1 MASDH
6 MPRHE
11 PKPIGRAFASER
23 RRELRHRFFLLL
35 PLLLLVLVTFT
46 GPILL
51 FLWRA
56 VDNTIVP
63 ATLPRTV
70 ALIVDWDRDG
80 LPPEPVFAALAQDLR
95 DAREGGRAALLG
107 KRLNAARVGYRSLV
121 LKTANKL
128 PEEPEGTWRDTLVA
142 IDGKWGEPAWWTA
155 LRNESG
161 ALTPSNLL
169 ATVDLQLDDEGHVA
183 AVPPEMAL
191 YRALLVRTFIIAF
204 QVTAL
209 CLLLGYPTA
218 AVLSVLPRRTANLLL
233 IAVLLPFWTSL
244 LVRTTAWVILL
255 QGNGPINGL
264 LQALGLIA
272 EPLQL
277 IFNRS
282 GTLTAMVHV
291 QLPFMILPLYAVMR
305 TIPPEQVRAALSL
318 GAAPRIAF
326 LRVWLPQTLPGVG
339 AGALIVFI
347 MSLGYYITPALVGG
361 PGDQMLSWFVTYQL
375 NEAGNWGMAAA
386 LGSLLLLATLL
397 AVAVLGRLLG
407 ATRLVGH

>member
-1 MASDH
+1 MAGDH
-6 MPRHE
+6 MLRRDPELTR
-11 PKPIGRAFASER
+11 RAFAAQR
-23 RRELRHRFFLLL
+23 RRQLLRRAGLLL
-35 PLLLLVLVTFT
+35 PLLLFVLVTFT

-63 ATLPRTV
+63 ETLPRTV
-70 ALIVDWDRDG
+70 VEIAHWDRTG
-80 LPPEPVFAALAQDLR
+80 LPPDTVFDALALDLL

-121 LKTANKL
+121 LKTANRL
-128 PEEPEGTWRDTLVA
+128 PEAPEGSWRETLVA
-142 IDGKWGEPAWWTA
+142 VDGKWAEPEWWTS

-161 ALTPSNLL
+161 NLTPSNLL
-169 ATVDLQLDDEGHVA
+169 ATVDLQLDGAGEVE

-191 YRALLVRTFIIAF
+191 YRMLLGRTFVIAL

-218 AVLSVLPRRTANLLL
+218 AVLAVLPQRTTNLLL

-255 QGNGPINGL
+255 QGNGPVNGL
-264 LQALGLIA
+264 LETLGLIA

-305 TIPPEQVRAALSL
+305 TIPAEQMRAALSL
-318 GAAPRIAF
+318 GAAPRAAF

-339 AGALIVFI
+339 AGALLVFI

-361 PGDQMLSWFVTYQL
+361 PADQMLSWFVTYQL
-375 NEAGNWGMAAA
+375 NEAGDWGMAAA

-397 AVAVLGRLLG
+397 AVALLGRLLG
-407 ATRLVGH
+407 ATRLVGR

>member
-6 MPRHE
+6 RLRH
-11 PKPIGRAFASER
+11 GARSVRQSHARER
-23 RRELRHRFFLLL
+23 RRQLQHRFLLLL
-35 PLLLLVLVTFT
+35 PLLLLVLLTFT

-63 ATLPRTV
+63 ETLPRTV
-70 ALIVDWDRDG
+70 ALIDDWDGEG

-95 DAREGGRAALLG
+95 EAQEGGRAALVG
-107 KRLNAARVGYRSLV
+107 KRLNASRVGYRSLV
-121 LKTANKL
+121 LKTARKL
-128 PEEPEGTWRDTLVA
+128 PERPEGSWRETLVA
-142 IDGKWGEPAWWTA
+142 VDGKWGERPWWTT
-155 LRNESG
+155 LRNEAG
-161 ALTPSNLL
+161 RLTPSNLL
-169 ATVDLQLDDEGHVA
+169 AVLDLELDA
-183 AVPPEMAL
+183 AGGIEPVPPEMAL
-191 YRALLVRTFIIAF
+191 YRALFLRTFVIAF
-204 QVTAL
+204 EVTAL
-209 CLLLGYPTA
+209 CLLLGYPA
-218 AVLSVLPRRTANLLL
+218 AATLATLPRRLTNLLM

-255 QGNGPINGL
+255 QGNGPVNGL
-264 LQALGLIA
+264 LEALGLIA
-272 EPLQL
+272 EPIQL
-277 IFNRS
+277 IFNRT

-305 TIPPEQVRAALSL
+305 TIPAEQMRAALSL

-339 AGALIVFI
+339 AGVLIVFI

-361 PGDQMLSWFVTYQL
+361 PGDQMVSWFVAFQL

-386 LGSLLLLATLL
+386 LGSVLLLATLL
-397 AVAVLGRLLG
+397 VVLVLGRLLG
-407 ATRLVGH
+407 TTRLVGS